1 MAQNNSDGDY
11 DVYHTILNSFNDVEE
26 RSLCLMTES
35 RKILF
40 CAIFSYYETMLNEFV
55 LYYKIANNATLPSQ
69 ILDSI
74 RESRIPDASH
84 AVRQYKFGQATATFE
99 SITPDARHA
108 VRQCQFGHATAT
120 QESRF
125 PDARNAIFDCR
136 FSYFIIL
143 KRRIVIAIVPHFAT
157 SRQREVA

>member
-1 MAQNNSDGDY
+1 M
-11 DVYHTILNSFNDVEE
+11 
-26 RSLCLMTES
+26 CLMTES

-74 RESRIPDASH
+74 RESRIPDA
-84 AVRQYKFGQATATFE
+84 
-99 SITPDARHA
+99 RHA
-108 VRQCQFGHATAT
+108 VRQCQFGHTTAT

-143 KRRIVIAIVPHFAT
+143 KRRIAIVIVPHFAT
-157 SRQREVA
+157 S